1 MQQSENINQLL
12 QGFALDD
19 NITNEEGEYSKCNF
33 KKICYGDVT
42 GVYAFNPNFDPF
54 TDMLMKLVGVII
66 KNEFYSC
73 GYCYLYGMN
82 DTLTQEMNNFT
93 ELLNNK
99 FNEEIWQRYS
109 NMNNGFETIEN
120 KTVLSAISEY
130 KRKQLSQDAKQ
141 FLFGN
146 CCKTEFKFFETN
158 NHSAVF
164 ALFVKFK
171 VTGEAVLNDLI
182 NEQIKIK
189 SDLISFVTATY
200 DLMANEALRL
210 STDEYVKRRSE
221 IYKII
226 KQHKGK
232 TFKVRLNVYD
242 KDFGKVTITRD
253 GLLESLYNDS
263 LSLYAFDTSVRNKIK
278 YYCRRAEHSVA
289 VIPLTSI
296 SSVTYG
302 KEVICDKIH
311 NNTIP

>member
-19 NITNEEGEYSKCNF
+19 NITNEKGEYLKCNF

-42 GVYAFNPNFDPF
+42 GVYAVNPNFDPF
-54 TDMLMKLVGVII
+54 ADTLMKLVGVII

-82 DTLTQEMNNFT
+82 DTLTQEVNNFT
-93 ELLNNK
+93 ELMNNK
-99 FNEEIWQRYS
+99 FNEEIWHRYS
-109 NMNNGFETIEN
+109 NMPNGSEVIIN

-146 CCKTEFKFFETN
+146 YYKTEFKYFETN
-158 NHSAVF
+158 NHSAIF

-171 VTGEAVLNDLI
+171 IKGEVILNDLI

-189 SDLISFVTATY
+189 SDLINFVTATY
-200 DLMANEALRL
+200 DLMVKEALQL
-210 STDEYVKRRSE
+210 STDKYIIRCSE

-226 KQHKGK
+226 KKHKGK
-232 TFKVRLNVYD
+232 TFKVHLNVYD
-242 KDFGKVTITRD
+242 KDFGEVTVTRE
-253 GLLESLYNDS
+253 GLLESLYNNS
-263 LSLYAFDTSVRNKIK
+263 LCLYAFNTSVRNEIK
-278 YYCRRAEHSVA
+278 YFCRRNKHSTA
-289 VIPLTSI
+289 VIPLSSI
-296 SSVTYG
+296 SSVRYG
-302 KEVICDKIH
+302 KEIICDRIF
-311 NNTIP
+311 N